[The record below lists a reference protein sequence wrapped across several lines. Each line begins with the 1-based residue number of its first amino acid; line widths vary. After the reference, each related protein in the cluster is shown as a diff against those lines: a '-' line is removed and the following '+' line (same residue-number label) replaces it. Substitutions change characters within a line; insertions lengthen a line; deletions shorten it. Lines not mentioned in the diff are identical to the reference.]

1 VPHLEH
7 LFRPLTIGNV
17 VLPCRIVSSSHQT
30 TLVDGHLP
38 TKDFVAY
45 QEARARG
52 GVGLIVMEAVA
63 ISPSGL
69 LTAHTIAGY
78 FDEVVAEYERL
89 ALAVRQHGTKLFVQ
103 LFHGG
108 REVIASP
115 PRPVVVSSSAMPSHR
130 YHTEPRALRTEEVAE
145 IVESYGRCAG
155 LAASGGLDGIEI
167 TAAHGYLGEQ
177 FFNPSW
183 NRRTDRYGEP
193 SRFLSEVL
201 TAVREAA
208 PGLAL
213 GIRLSADSAAAQAV
227 VGALAPLVDY
237 VHVALG
243 NSATFDGCIGIVP
256 PPPAPEDEIAVMTD
270 PFQVGRPLIA
280 TSRVIDPARADQL
293 IADGRADAFGMN
305 RALITDPEMPN
316 KARSGEPQ
324 TILRCIGCNVCIA
337 HYHYETPIRCA
348 QNPRTGR
355 ELTLPSPA
363 PNGAARRVAVVGG
376 GPAGLAAAAEAAA
389 CGHDVVVLEREQHL
403 GGQVWLAG
411 HGPTHEEL
419 ARSMIANY
427 THLLDRKNVEIRTG
441 VTADVETVV
450 GLDADLVVIAS
461 GARPFQPKQA
471 FGEMTVL
478 QVWDILAG
486 ARPEGRILIA
496 DWGGDPA
503 ALDCAELLAGDGAE
517 VVLAVGAVSPGE
529 TLHQYMRN
537 QYIGRLCRAGVRIE
551 PYLGLLGASEGRVRF
566 RNIFAAD
573 LESEI
578 EADVLALSVGRV
590 PNDEITS
597 DLRAA
602 GLAVEEAGDCR
613 SPRSLE
619 EAILEGTLAAR
630 QAVAGLSSP

>member
-1 VPHLEH
+1 MPYLEN

-17 VLPCRIVSSSHQT
+17 LLPCRIVSSSHQT

-38 TKDFVAY
+38 TEDFVAY
-45 QEARARG
+45 QETRARG

-78 FDEVVAEYERL
+78 VDEIVAQYERL
-89 ALAVRQHGTKLFVQ
+89 GMAVRQHGTKLFVQ

-130 YHTEPRALRTEEVAE
+130 YHTEPRALRTEEVSA
-145 IVESYGRCAG
+145 IVEAYGQCAS
-155 LAASGGLDGIEI
+155 LAAKGGLDGIEI

-177 FFNPSW
+177 FFDPSW
-183 NRRTDRYGEP
+183 NRRTDQFGEP
-193 SRFLSEVL
+193 SRFLAEVL
-201 TAVREAA
+201 TAVRESA
-208 PGLAL
+208 PDLAL
-213 GIRLSADSAAAQAV
+213 GVRLSADSSAAQAV

-243 NSATFDGCIGIVP
+243 NSATFDGCINIVP
-256 PPPAPEDEIAVMTD
+256 PPPARENEIATMTA
-270 PFQVGRPLIA
+270 PFHVGRPLIA
-280 TSRVIDPARADQL
+280 TSRVIDPARADEL
-293 IADGRADAFGMN
+293 ILEGRADAFGMN
-305 RALITDPEMPN
+305 RALITDPDMPN
-316 KARSGEPQ
+316 KARAGEPE

-355 ELTLPSPA
+355 ELTLPRPVPS
-363 PNGAARRVAVVGG
+363 GEVRRIAVIGG
-376 GPAGLAAAAEAAA
+376 GPAGLAAAAEAAS
-389 CGHDVVVLEREQHL
+389 CGHDVVVFEREDHL

-411 HGPTHEEL
+411 RGPTHEEL
-419 ARSMIANY
+419 ARSMLANY
-427 THLLDRKNVEIRTG
+427 TRLLARKNVKIRTG
-441 VTADVETVV
+441 VTAEVESIAS
-450 GLDADLVVIAS
+450 LDADLVVIAT
-461 GARPFQPKQA
+461 GARPFEPHQG
-471 FGEMTVL
+471 FGDMKVL
-478 QVWDILAG
+478 QVWEILAG

-503 ALDCAELLAGDGAE
+503 ALDCAELLAGEGTE

-551 PYLGLLGASEGRVRF
+551 PYLGLLGASAGTVRF

-573 LESEI
+573 LETEI
-578 EADVLALSVGRV
+578 DADVLALSLGRV
-590 PNDEITS
+590 PNDEI
-597 DLRAA
+597 AA
-602 GLAVEEAGDCR
+602 GLRTAGIAVEEAGDCR

-619 EAILEGTLAAR
+619 EAILEGTLAPRKLA
-630 QAVAGLSSP
+630 APAA